1 MNQTTE
7 EKSVVESSNGP
18 DYAAITPGGKP
29 PTEYS
34 YAERRAE
41 LLQQIEDLGH
51 PSALNQTEL
60 AERYDVSQQ
69 QISKDLDRL
78 DEYVRGRLGRRR
90 DLEIGSVLKRCMT
103 GALEDGDWT
112 GARKAAT
119 AYDEYL
125 DRRLDTMEFGER
137 IAALEERQSD
147 DAEDAPSLTDAL
159 RDAESGGKE

>member
-1 MNQTTE
+1 MNQLAEDET
-7 EKSVVESSNGP
+7 VVENSNTP
-18 DYAAITPGGKP
+18 DYAAITPSGKP

-51 PSALNQTEL
+51 PSAVNQTEL
-60 AERYDVSQQ
+60 ADRYGVSQQ

-78 DEYVRGRLGRRR
+78 DAYVRGRLGRRR

-103 GALEDGDWT
+103 GALEDGDWND
-112 GARKAAT
+112 ARKAAT

-125 DRRLDTMEFGER
+125 DRRIDTLEFRRR
-137 IAALEERQSD
+137 IAALE
-147 DAEDAPSLTDAL
+147 DAADREGD
-159 RDAESGGKE
+159 R

>member
-1 MNQTTE
+1 MSHGQMSE
-7 EKSVVESSNGP
+7 EREVVESSNQP
-18 DYAAITPGGKP
+18 DYAAITPSGKP

-34 YAERRAE
+34 YTERRAE

-60 AERYDVSQQ
+60 ADRYDVSQQ

-103 GALEDGDWT
+103 GALEEGNWND
-112 GARKAAT
+112 ARKAAT

-125 DRRLDTMEFGER
+125 DRRIDTLEFRER
-137 IAALEERQSD
+137 IAALE
-147 DAEDAPSLTDAL
+147 DAADRE
-159 RDAESGGKE
+159 GGR

>member
-1 MNQTTE
+1 MTQEKTHATENQ
-7 EKSVVESSNGP
+7 VVDSSNTP
-18 DYAAITPGGKP
+18 EYAAITPASKA

-41 LLQQIEDLGH
+41 IYNQIEDLGH

-78 DEYVRGRLGRRR
+78 DEYVRGRLGKRR

-103 GALEDGDWT
+103 GALEQDDFT
-112 GARKAAT
+112 SARKAAT

-125 DRRLDTMEFGER
+125 DRRIDTLEFRQR
-137 IAALEERQSD
+137 ISHLEQVASD
-147 DAEDAPSLTDAL
+147 D
-159 RDAESGGKE
+159 K

>member
-1 MNQTTE
+1 MSHGQMTE
-7 EKSVVESSNGP
+7 EREVVKSSNQP
-18 DYAAITPGGKP
+18 DYAAITPSGKP

-34 YAERRAE
+34 YTERRAE

-60 AERYDVSQQ
+60 ADRYDVSQQ

-103 GALEDGDWT
+103 GALEEGNWND
-112 GARKAAT
+112 ARKAAT

-125 DRRLDTMEFGER
+125 DRRIDTLEFRER
-137 IAALEERQSD
+137 IAALE
-147 DAEDAPSLTDAL
+147 DAADRE
-159 RDAESGGKE
+159 GGR

>member
-1 MNQTTE
+1 MNMNHGQMTE
-7 EKSVVESSNGP
+7 EREVVESSNQP
-18 DYAAITPGGKP
+18 DYAAITPSGKP

-34 YAERRAE
+34 YTERRAE

-60 AERYDVSQQ
+60 ADRYDVSQQ

-78 DEYVRGRLGRRR
+78 DEYIRGRLGRRR

-103 GALEDGDWT
+103 GALEEGNWND
-112 GARKAAT
+112 ARKAAT

-125 DRRLDTMEFGER
+125 DRRIDTLEFRER
-137 IAALEERQSD
+137 IAALED
-147 DAEDAPSLTDAL
+147 AADAE
-159 RDAESGGKE
+159 GGR

>member
-1 MNQTTE
+1 MTE
-7 EKSVVESSNGP
+7 EREVVKSSNQP
-18 DYAAITPGGKP
+18 DYAAITPSGKP

-34 YAERRAE
+34 YTERRAE

-60 AERYDVSQQ
+60 ADRYDVSQQ

-103 GALEDGDWT
+103 GALEEGNWND
-112 GARKAAT
+112 ARKAAT

-125 DRRLDTMEFGER
+125 DRRIDTLEFRER
-137 IAALEERQSD
+137 IAALE
-147 DAEDAPSLTDAL
+147 DAADRE
-159 RDAESGGKE
+159 GGR

>member
-1 MNQTTE
+1 MNHGQMTE
-7 EKSVVESSNGP
+7 EREVVESSNQP
-18 DYAAITPGGKP
+18 DYAAITPTGKP

-34 YAERRAE
+34 YTERRAE

-60 AERYDVSQQ
+60 ADRYDVSQQ

-103 GALEDGDWT
+103 GALEEGNWND
-112 GARKAAT
+112 ARKAAT

-125 DRRLDTMEFGER
+125 DRRIDTLEFRER
-137 IAALEERQSD
+137 IAALED
-147 DAEDAPSLTDAL
+147 AADAE
-159 RDAESGGKE
+159 GGR

>member
-1 MNQTTE
+1 MTE
-7 EKSVVESSNGP
+7 EREVVKSSNQP
-18 DYAAITPGGKP
+18 DYAAITPSGKP

-34 YAERRAE
+34 YTERRAE

-60 AERYDVSQQ
+60 ADRYDVSQQ

-103 GALEDGDWT
+103 GALEEGNWND
-112 GARKAAT
+112 ARKAAT

-125 DRRLDTMEFGER
+125 DRRIDTLEFRER
-137 IAALEERQSD
+137 IAALED
-147 DAEDAPSLTDAL
+147 AADAE
-159 RDAESGGKE
+159 RRR

>member
-1 MNQTTE
+1 MSHGQMSE
-7 EKSVVESSNGP
+7 EREVVESSNQP
-18 DYAAITPGGKP
+18 DYAAITPSGKP

-34 YAERRAE
+34 YTERRAE

-60 AERYDVSQQ
+60 ADRYDVSQQ

-103 GALEDGDWT
+103 GALEEENWND
-112 GARKAAT
+112 ARKAAT

-125 DRRLDTMEFGER
+125 DRRIDTLEFRER
-137 IAALEERQSD
+137 IAALED
-147 DAEDAPSLTDAL
+147 AADAE
-159 RDAESGGKE
+159 GGR

>member
-1 MNQTTE
+1 MNQLAEDET
-7 EKSVVESSNGP
+7 VVENSNTP
-18 DYAAITPGGKP
+18 DYAAITPSGKP

-51 PSALNQTEL
+51 PSAVNQTEL
-60 AERYDVSQQ
+60 ADRYGVSQQ

-78 DEYVRGRLGRRR
+78 DAYVRGRLGRRR

-103 GALEDGDWT
+103 GALENEDWND
-112 GARKAAT
+112 ARKAAT

-125 DRRLDTMEFGER
+125 DRRIDTLEFRRR
-137 IAALEERQSD
+137 IAALE
-147 DAEDAPSLTDAL
+147 DAADREGD
-159 RDAESGGKE
+159 R